1 MQDPRE
7 QVLDAVDEAF
17 NDFVF
22 LNRKLDRDL
31 PWDRLRQLVR
41 DGVVTKQ
48 EITEKFAQS
57 IERWDVSESKLSP

>member
-22 LNRKLDRDL
+22 LNRKLDRDS